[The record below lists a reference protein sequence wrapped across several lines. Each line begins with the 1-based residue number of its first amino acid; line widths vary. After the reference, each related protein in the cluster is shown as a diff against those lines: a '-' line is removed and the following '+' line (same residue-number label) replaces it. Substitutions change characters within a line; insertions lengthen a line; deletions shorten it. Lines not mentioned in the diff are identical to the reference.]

1 MTDGTKKFSPIRMT
15 ASTEEAAVRQALDII
30 GASREDV
37 DVEVLEQGPKGV
49 TVRVGPRSAA
59 TQAAAPAAAQDEPE
73 QNNTPINETQP
84 APQAAAS
91 ESVAPMEALAD
102 DETWADTDA
111 VAAEDEDIEAAPPV
125 QAAPRIP
132 VDPAQQERARELAQ
146 EFLERMGLD
155 AQVSIAEPP
164 ATDIE
169 DEQENHTA
177 RLYLQID
184 GDDVGILI
192 GKHGQTLQSF
202 QYLLNLTLNNHPA
215 AAEGTEVEAALRV
228 VVDAGGYR
236 ARRAVALEQS
246 AHEAAARAKR
256 DRRSVRLE
264 PMPAHE
270 RRLVHIALRH
280 DTTVTTGSEGREP
293 LRHVVITPAGTPRT
307 SGGDRGGYGQ
317 RGGGRGGYSGGS
329 GGGGGRGGYGGGR
342 DSGGGGYSGGGGG
355 GYGGGRGGSGSSGG
369 GPSSGGGY
377 GQRRSGR

>member
-30 GASREDV
+30 GASRDDV

-59 TQAAAPAAAQDEPE
+59 TQTSASQNESAQSSASA
-73 QNNTPINETQP
+73 TETQP
-84 APQAAAS
+84 ITQAA
-91 ESVAPMEALAD
+91 ETEPVAQQEALAD

-111 VAAEDEDIEAAPPV
+111 VAAEDEDVEAAPSV
-125 QAAPRIP
+125 QAAPRVP

-155 AQVSIAEPP
+155 AQVSIAAPP

-169 DEQENHTA
+169 DEQDSHTA

-215 AAEGTEVEAALRV
+215 AADGAEAEAESPLRV

-270 RRLVHIALRH
+270 RRLVHIALRN
-280 DTTVTTGSEGREP
+280 DTTVVTGSEGR
-293 LRHVVITPAGTPRT
+293 
-307 SGGDRGGYGQ
+307 
-317 RGGGRGGYSGGS
+317 
-329 GGGGGRGGYGGGR
+329 
-342 DSGGGGYSGGGGG
+342 
-355 GYGGGRGGSGSSGG
+355 
-369 GPSSGGGY
+369 
-377 GQRRSGR
+377 